1 METIVAA
8 QLNKRKEFDI
18 RRGGRSGIPSL
29 SLAQITLN
37 AESKYTHDFQKNIQ
51 LKLGHQTII
60 TDNTNNPETGI
71 LPLIPDYSS
80 IQSGVYAIISKK
92 LKKVLL
98 DLGGRYDYTFQNVA
112 SISNALPRKIDN
124 YNNKFHGVTGFL
136 SLSYSLSPRQWISL
150 NTGYAMRNPAINE
163 LFSRGLHQGVGGI
176 EEGDINLKMEKAIK
190 NTLSYKYLPNEK
202 FSFEALAFAQ
212 YFQNYIYLNPE
223 DKVRLTIRGAF
234 PLFSYKQTSA
244 LIYGVDLSTTLTFAK
259 SFYSRLNYSF
269 IRGKDT
275 DINAPLVF
283 IPPNSF
289 FGSLSYRMKK
299 RSTTSIIEDIEFEV
313 SNRYV
318 FRQNYLNADQ
328 DFVAPPPGYN
338 LLGAK
343 ISANITSSKVG
354 YRLFVQVENMLN
366 ASYRDYLNRQRYFAD
381 DLGIS
386 FTLGAQV
393 KF

>member
-1 METIVAA
+1 
-8 QLNKRKEFDI
+8 
-18 RRGGRSGIPSL
+18 
-29 SLAQITLN
+29 
-37 AESKYTHDFQKNIQ
+37 
-51 LKLGHQTII
+51 
-60 TDNTNNPETGI
+60 
-71 LPLIPDYSS
+71 
-80 IQSGVYAIISKK
+80 
-92 LKKVLL
+92 
-98 DLGGRYDYTFQNVA
+98 
-112 SISNALPRKIDN
+112 
-124 YNNKFHGVTGFL
+124 
-136 SLSYSLSPRQWISL
+136 
-150 NTGYAMRNPAINE
+150 MRNPAINE
-163 LFSRGLHQGVGGI
+163 LYSRGLHQGVGGI
-176 EEGDINLKMEKAIK
+176 EEGDINLEMEKAIK

-275 DINAPLVF
+275 GINAPLVF

-289 FGSLSYRMKK
+289 FGSFSYRMKNG
-299 RSTTSIIEDIEFEV
+299 STASIIEDIEFEV

-343 ISANITSSKVG
+343 ISANISSSKVG
-354 YRLFVQVENMLN
+354 YRLFVQVENLLN

-386 FTLGAQV
+386 FTLGAQL